1 MTRNV
6 AMNLVNDEINRKQ
19 FNKKWVVTSSS
30 ERTRYQQFRTLNREA
45 KESKEVVSNEGDVG
59 ILSVLQTLC
68 SCDDDDV
75 TKKQKKF
82 CAKIYEEKGC
92 PPSQPIFIGGLG

>member
-30 ERTRYQQFRTLNREA
+30 DRTRYQQFRTLNREA

-59 ILSVLQTLC
+59 ILSNKVIC
-68 SCDDDDV
+68 SCNDTDD
-75 TKKQKKF
+75 
-82 CAKIYEEKGC
+82 EKRSKPTCNTFYDRGGC
-92 PPSQPIFIGGLG
+92 PLPDGFSSNIRFQ